1 MLCKTTSTNLTIH
14 TLQSPSTLLTP
25 LSPSS
30 PERHNCLIKSALLNT
45 CSIRNKIPLI
55 LELAAEHDL
64 DLIFI
69 TETWIMPDDIPLI
82 SSLNTGPYSFSHLPR
97 RNTNNYGGGIGI
109 IFKSSLHVSPLRDH
123 NNDHSEAFTCSIS
136 PPYSKTFNISLFYRP
151 PSSSIPLFLSEFYS
165 FTHLMT
171 QSNIII
177 GDFNIATNLSTIILN
192 LYSIYCHPPILNF
205 IILTPHTNMV
215 IHSISSFPISHP
227 T

>member
-109 IFKSSLHVSPLRDH
+109 IFKSPFMYPLHV
-123 NNDHSEAFTCSIS
+123 
-136 PPYSKTFNISLFYRP
+136 
-151 PSSSIPLFLSEFYS
+151 
-165 FTHLMT
+165 
-171 QSNIII
+171 
-177 GDFNIATNLSTIILN
+177 TIIMITLRRLPVPLVPHTPRLLIYHFFTDPPLPQF
-192 LYSIYCHPPILNF
+192 LYSSLNF
-205 IILTPHTNMV
+205 I
-215 IHSISSFPISHP
+215 HSPI
-227 T
+227 